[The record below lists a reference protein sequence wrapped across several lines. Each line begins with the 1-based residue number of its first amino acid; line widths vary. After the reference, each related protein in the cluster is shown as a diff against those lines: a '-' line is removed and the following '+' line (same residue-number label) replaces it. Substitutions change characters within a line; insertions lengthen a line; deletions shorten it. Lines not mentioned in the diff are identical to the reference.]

1 MQRLAPLTLSIA
13 VLLGWSTADAQVRVV
28 PAARQE
34 ALLNS
39 PDAKLA
45 RNKKLVYDFW
55 REIVDAG
62 RIEQIDKYVAENYIQ
77 HNPNVPTGRLALVEH
92 IAKNVKRQAAQPR
105 VNAPYAGAAHSFDL
119 DIIPQRYLGKML
131 GHNKVAAEDSRQ
143 RMVDFFVAHTVGID
157 WRKAQ
162 LSKVDDRL
170 AGLTP

>member
-55 REIVDAG
+55 REIVEAG

-92 IAKNVKRQAAQPR
+92 IAKNVKRQATQPR
-105 VNAPYAGAAHSFDL
+105 VNAPLVSMVAEGDLVVVSMVNELPHSADPAKKYTTTWFDMFR
-119 DIIPQRYLGKML
+119 IENGKIVE
-131 GHNKVAAEDSRQ
+131 HWDS
-143 RMVDFFVAHTVGID
+143 ALH
-157 WRKAQ
+157 
-162 LSKVDDRL
+162 L
-170 AGLTP
+170 P